1 MLDTALIKE
10 CSDPSLQPAIVEQF
24 LTAVGSADPL
34 AVTVTI
40 GGRLVLF
47 PKPNTPHE
55 AAAIIREHVG
65 HAVVRVGLTQL
76 PAEVT
81 SADVGRSSI
90 AIVDPCENLRNGTA
104 MFAKVARIVTRWYG
118 YPTNREVLQPML
130 EDSIF
135 AWMTGRFEGL
145 DIFGAVDPGG
155 PTFFRLD
162 EDASETSGVEPE
174 APVAGS
180 QPQSFEQSAADLG
193 AAGMRI
199 DLTRIGARESSGL

>member
-24 LTAVGSADPL
+24 VAAVGSTDPL

-40 GGRLVLF
+40 GGRLLLF
-47 PKPNTPHE
+47 PKPNSPHD
-55 AAAIIREHVG
+55 AIAIIREHVG

-76 PAEVT
+76 PAGAK

-104 MFAKVARIVTRWYG
+104 IFAKVARIVTRWYG
-118 YPTNREVLQPML
+118 YPTNRELLQPML
-130 EDSIF
+130 EDAIF
-135 AWMTGRFEGL
+135 AWRTGRFEGL
-145 DIFGAVDPGG
+145 DVFGAVDPGG
-155 PTFFRLD
+155 PTFFHLD
-162 EDASETSGVEPE
+162 GDATETNEIDPKGPI
-174 APVAGS
+174 AGS
-180 QPQSFEQSAADLG
+180 LTQSFDQGAAGLG

-199 DLTRIGARESSGL
+199 DLTRIGARESRGM